1 MSTIIESAPVMVGD
15 ENLGDID
22 PISFEVI
29 RNKLSAITEEQSI
42 TLKAVSGSPVVTDAT
57 DFNVGTYLSDGQI
70 VTMGPQILFHSGSM
84 ASVVRNLI
92 ADCDEDP
99 GINEGDMFILNDPY
113 KGALHQP
120 DVTVVAPV
128 FYNGKR
134 IAFVGCCAHQIDIG
148 GMNFGSWSFRA
159 RGIQE
164 EAMLLPGVKLVE
176 AGTLRKDLWSM
187 IMGMTRMPTTVGLD
201 LKAMIAANNVAVKR
215 LVELCDRYGVD
226 TVLSVMHHE
235 ISNSEVAV
243 RQALRELPDGVFRAV
258 DFLDHDG
265 HENKVYEFHLTL
277 TKRGETLEFDFTGT
291 SPQAPGF
298 INCTYSGLIAGVY
311 TAMLPTL
318 APDVRWNEGILRA
331 VTIKAPEGIV
341 ANAKW
346 PAPVSGASVSG
357 TWVVCNIAFQAL
369 SRLVSTSPSTAKYGA
384 GVTKGH
390 MSIMVISG
398 TDRDGLPYGNF
409 LLDSMAGGG
418 GAYSDHDGL
427 TGSGDFCAPRPTITN
442 VETHEANGPILFL
455 YRSILPD
462 TGGAGRQR
470 GGNGVGLAITPHDT
484 DSLTAMMVGH
494 GIQVPNS
501 AGIFGGVEGACGINE
516 LLKTADGASPVGI
529 VSSHADHAA
538 WTGERIDVGA
548 KPGFVPL
555 GPGDV
560 ISYTFQGGGGYGDP
574 IERSLDAV
582 LEDVR
587 LGYVTPDEANR
598 IYGVV
603 TVASGEVDLVGT
615 ERQRAAIRKERIG
628 ATPIRGTDAREVLGR
643 QLTPRLTLTSDGAI
657 VDACGHSFGTGPN
670 WKAAAVTRAAAP
682 GSHGKHVITHEDLE
696 IREYVCPSCGTLLES
711 NVSRIGA
718 DDLVTSELL

>member
-1 MSTIIESAPVMVGD
+1 MSTIIESTPSLIGD
-15 ENLGDID
+15 DHLEDID

-92 ADCDEDP
+92 IDCEDDP
-99 GINEGDMFILNDPY
+99 GIEEGDMFILNDPY

-120 DVTVVAPV
+120 DVTVIAPV
-128 FYNGKR
+128 FYNGER

-164 EAMLLPGVKLVE
+164 EAMLLPGIKLVE
-176 AGTLRKDLWSM
+176 GGKLRSDLWSM
-187 IMGMTRMPTTVGLD
+187 IMRMTRMPTTVGLD

-215 LVELCDRYGVD
+215 LTELCDRYGVQ

-235 ISNSEVAV
+235 IRNSEAAV

-265 HENKVYEFHLTL
+265 HDNKIYAFLLTL
-277 TKRGETLEFDFTGT
+277 TKKGETLEFDFTGT

-318 APDVRWNEGILRA
+318 APNVRWNEGILRA

-357 TWVVCNIAFQAL
+357 TWLVCNVAFQAL
-369 SRLVSTSPSTAKYGA
+369 SRLVSTSPSTTKFGA

-390 MSIMVISG
+390 MSIMVLSG

-418 GAYSDHDGL
+418 GAYNDHDGL

-484 DSLTAMMVGH
+484 DSLTAMLVGH

-501 AGIFGGVEGACGINE
+501 AGIFGGFEGACGINE
-516 LLKTADGASPVGI
+516 LLKAPEGVSPVGL
-529 VSSHADHAA
+529 VSSHADHAQ
-538 WTGERIDVGA
+538 WPGERVDVGA

-582 LEDVR
+582 SEDVR
-587 LGYVTPDEANR
+587 LGYVTPGEAQGV
-598 IYGVV
+598 YGVV
-603 TVASGEVDLVGT
+603 VSEAGEVDL
-615 ERQRAAIRKERIG
+615 G
-628 ATPIRGTDAREVLGR
+628 ATDERRSTIRAERLSGTPGRTSGAAEISGR

-657 VDACGHSFGTGPN
+657 VDACGHSFGTTPD
-670 WKAAAVTRAAAP
+670 WKSNAVIRVVESS
-682 GSHGKHVITHEDLE
+682 SHGKHVVTHEDLE

-711 NVSRIGA
+711 NVTRIGA
-718 DDLVTSELL
+718 EDLITSELL

>member
-1 MSTIIESAPVMVGD
+1 MTTVIDSTATDRDPEP
-15 ENLGDID
+15 LGDID

-42 TLKAVSGSPVVTDAT
+42 TLRAVSGSPVVTDAT
-57 DFNVGTYLSDGQI
+57 DFNVGTYLNDGQI

-92 ADCDEDP
+92 ADCEDDP
-99 GINEGDMFILNDPY
+99 GINDGDMFILNDPY

-120 DVTVVAPV
+120 DVTVIAPV
-128 FYNGKR
+128 FYKGER
-134 IAFVGCCAHQIDIG
+134 VAFVGCCAHQIDIG
-148 GMNFGSWSFRA
+148 GMNFGSWSFKA

-176 AGTLRKDLWSM
+176 GGLLRKDLWAM

-201 LKAMIAANNVAVKR
+201 LKAMIAANNVAIRR
-215 LVELCDRYGVD
+215 LVELCDRYGLD

-235 ISNSEVAV
+235 IRNSEVAV
-243 RQALRELPDGVFRAV
+243 REALRELPDGIFRAV
-258 DFLDHDG
+258 DYLDHDG
-265 HENKVYEFHLTL
+265 HENKVYEFRLTL
-277 TKRGETLEFDFTGT
+277 TKRGDHLDFDFTGT
-291 SPQAPGF
+291 DPQAPGF
-298 INCTYSGLIAGVY
+298 INCTKSGLIAGVY

-318 APDVRWNEGILRA
+318 APHVRWNEGILRA

-357 TWVVCNIAFQAL
+357 TWLVCNVAFQAL
-369 SRLVSTSPSTAKYGA
+369 SRLVTTNPSTSRYGA
-384 GVTKGH
+384 AVTKGH

-409 LLDSMAGGG
+409 LLDSTAGGG

-462 TGGAGRQR
+462 SSGAGRQR
-470 GGNGVGLAITPHDT
+470 GGSGVGLAITPHDT
-484 DSLTAMMVGH
+484 DALTAMMVGH
-494 GIQVPNS
+494 GIEVPNS
-501 AGIFGGVEGACGINE
+501 AGIFGGLEGACGINE
-516 LLKTADGASPVGI
+516 LLTSAERVSPVGLI
-529 VSSHADHAA
+529 SSHADHAA
-538 WTGERIDVGA
+538 WPGERVNVGA

-555 GPGDV
+555 TTGDV

-574 IERSLDAV
+574 VERDPGAVADDIE
-582 LEDVR
+582 
-587 LGYVTPDEANR
+587 LGYVSREIAENV
-598 IYGVV
+598 YGVV
-603 TVASGEVDLVGT
+603 VDADGAVDAVET
-615 ERQRAAIRKERIG
+615 ERRRHIIRAERIG
-628 ATPIRGTDAREVLGR
+628 TADVAVGNSPVAGR
-643 QLTPRLTLTSDGAI
+643 RLTPRLTLTDQGAI
-657 VDACGHSFGTGPN
+657 VDACGHSFGVGPD
-670 WKAAAVTRAAAP
+670 WKSGAVRRIAEP
-682 GSHGKHVITHEDLE
+682 RSHGRHVVVHEDLE
-696 IREYVCPSCGTLLES
+696 IREYICPSCATLLES
-711 NVSRIGA
+711 NVLRIGA
-718 DDLVTSELL
+718 ADIVTTELL

>member
-1 MSTIIESAPVMVGD
+1 MSMIIDSAPAVTDADAVG
-15 ENLGDID
+15 ESD

-57 DFNVGTYLSDGQI
+57 DFNVGTYLADGQI

-92 ADCDEDP
+92 ADCEDDP

-128 FYNGKR
+128 FYNGER
-134 IAFVGCCAHQIDIG
+134 VAFVGCCAHQIDIG
-148 GMNFGSWSFRA
+148 GMNFGSWSFGA
-159 RGIQE
+159 YGIQE
-164 EAMLLPGVKLVE
+164 EAMLLPGIKLVE
-176 AGTLRKDLWSM
+176 GGHLRKDLWSM

-215 LVELCDRYGVD
+215 LGELFDRYGIE

-235 ISNSEVAV
+235 IRNSEVAV

-265 HENKVYEFHLTL
+265 HENRIYEFRLTL
-277 TKRGETLEFDFTGT
+277 TKKGETLEFDFTGT

-298 INCTYSGLIAGVY
+298 INCTKSGLIAGVY

-318 APDVRWNEGILRA
+318 APNVRWNEGILRA
-331 VTIKAPEGIV
+331 ITIKAPEGIV

-357 TWVVCNIAFQAL
+357 TWLVCNVAFQAL
-369 SRLVSTSPSTAKYGA
+369 SRLVSTSPSTERYGA

-390 MSIMVISG
+390 MSIMVLSG

-418 GAYSDHDGL
+418 GAYRDHDGL

-462 TGGAGRQR
+462 SAGAGRQR
-470 GGNGVGLAITPHDT
+470 GGAGVGLAITPHDT
-484 DSLTAMMVGH
+484 ESLTAMMVGH

-501 AGIFGGVEGACGINE
+501 AGIFGGFEGACGVNE
-516 LLKTADGASPVGI
+516 LLRAADGVSPIGT
-529 VSSHADHAA
+529 VSSHADHRS
-538 WTGERIDVGA
+538 WPGEVVDVGA

-555 GPGDV
+555 STGDV

-574 IERSLDAV
+574 TDRATQAV
-582 LEDVR
+582 AEDVE
-587 LGYVTPDEANR
+587 LGYVSVEEAGKA
-598 IYGVV
+598 YGVV
-603 TVASGEVDLVGT
+603 IAQDGSVDQAAT
-615 ERQRAAIRKERIG
+615 DQRRHAIRIER
-628 ATPIRGTDAREVLGR
+628 TGTTDLTTTKANVPGR
-643 QLTPRLTLTSDGAI
+643 QLTPQLTLTEDGAI
-657 VDACGHSFGTGPN
+657 SCACGHSFGPGPD
-670 WKAAAVTRAAAP
+670 WKTTAAKRAVDAS
-682 GSHGKHVITHEDLE
+682 SHGRYVRTHAELE
-696 IREYVCPSCGTLLES
+696 IREYSCPSCGLLLES

-718 DDLVTSELL
+718 PDLVTSELL